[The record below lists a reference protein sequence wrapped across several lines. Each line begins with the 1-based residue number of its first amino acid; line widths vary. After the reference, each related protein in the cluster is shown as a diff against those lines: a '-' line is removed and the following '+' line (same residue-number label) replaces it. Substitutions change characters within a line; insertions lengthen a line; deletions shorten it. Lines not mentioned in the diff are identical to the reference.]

1 MKSKSKNTLIIVES
15 PTKAKTISA
24 FLGDGFEVQSSYG
37 HVRDLP
43 KSKLG
48 IDLENNFK
56 PVYVVLPKAKEN
68 LEKLQKLAKKSGAV
82 ILATDED
89 REGEAIA
96 FHLAKA
102 LSLSKVERIVF
113 HEITRSAI
121 EEALRFP
128 RQINMNLVD
137 AQQARRVLDRLVGY
151 ELSPFLW
158 KKIKYGLSAGRV
170 QSVAL
175 RILVEREK
183 EILAFNPEKYF
194 TIRANFLSLD
204 RKRKLTGGLFRINDE
219 PIKDPGIASEK
230 QTKEI
235 LEELFRSDSS
245 VFELTG
251 KELKKSPPAPFT
263 TSTLQ
268 QDSWSRLHY
277 SAKQTMIL
285 AQQLY
290 EKGFITYMR
299 TDSVNLSKESV
310 QSARKFILKNFG
322 KAYFPEK
329 QNVYKTK
336 SKMAQE
342 AHEAI
347 RPTNPFLTPDE
358 FKNKSDEVKQAKLY
372 ELIWRRFIACQMTK
386 AVISQESVV
395 VESRCV
401 PASSVNGG
409 PAAGQE
415 ENRYYFKAHGQKVL
429 FDGYLKISSSSFKQ
443 LSLPSFG
450 KNEPLAIDSP
460 ESEERFTQPLAR
472 FNDASLVKI
481 MESLGIG
488 RPSTYALIINTL
500 IVRDYVSR
508 TETRALQPTSLG
520 VLVNDLLVNHFND
533 IVDYQ
538 FTAKIE
544 NQLDEIAGKGIDWRK
559 VTRDF
564 YEPFHE
570 NLLKKENEVTRAQ
583 ATERPSDQVCDKC
596 GSSMV
601 GKYGR
606 YGEFLG
612 CSNYPAC
619 SNIKKLP
626 KQSRDLGILC
636 PECGSSEGGKVV
648 ARKTK
653 AQKRTFYG
661 CSRWPKCNFA
671 SWKKPTEDKG

>member
-1 MKSKSKNTLIIVES
+1 MAKAKKTLIIVES
-15 PTKAKTISA
+15 PTKARTIA
-24 FLGDGFEVQSSYG
+24 GFLGDGFEIQSSYG

-48 IDLENNFK
+48 IDLENNFE
-56 PVYVVLPKAKEN
+56 PIYVVLPKAKEN
-68 LEKLQKLAKKSGAV
+68 LEKLQKLAKKADSI

-96 FHLAKA
+96 FHLAYA
-102 LSLSKVERIVF
+102 LELSKIERIVF
-113 HEITRSAI
+113 HEITQSAI
-121 EEALRFP
+121 EEALKTP
-128 RQINMNLVD
+128 RQINMNLVN

-175 RILVEREK
+175 RLLVEREK

-194 TIRANFLSLD
+194 TIQANFFSLD
-204 RKRKLTGGLFRINDE
+204 RERKLTGELFKINDE

-230 QTKEI
+230 QAEEI
-235 LEELFRSDSS
+235 LKELLQSNSS
-245 VFELTG
+245 IFEITK
-251 KELKKSPPAPFT
+251 KELKKFPQAPFT

-268 QDSWSRLHY
+268 QDSWSRLRY
-277 SAKQTMIL
+277 SAKQTMML

-310 QSARKFILKNFG
+310 QSARKFISENFG
-322 KAYFPEK
+322 KDYLPEK

-347 RPTNPFLTPDE
+347 RPTNSFLTPDE
-358 FKNKSDEVKQAKLY
+358 FKSASDDAKQAKLY
-372 ELIWRRFIACQMTK
+372 ELIWRRFIACQMGK
-386 AVISQESVV
+386 AVISQELIVIESVYDPL
-395 VESRCV
+395 SRKTE
-401 PASSVNGG
+401 
-409 PAAGQE
+409 AGQGK
-415 ENRYYFKAHGQKVL
+415 NNYYFKTHGQKIV
-429 FDGYLKISSSSFKQ
+429 FDGYLRVSSSSFKE
-443 LSLPSFG
+443 LTLPSFE
-450 KNEPLAIDSP
+450 KNERLAIDNP
-460 ESEERFTQPLAR
+460 ESEQHFTQPQAR
-472 FNDASLVKI
+472 FNDASLVKTL
-481 MESLGIG
+481 ESLGIG
-488 RPSTYALIINTL
+488 RPSTYAFIINTL
-500 IVRDYVSR
+500 IMRDYVSR
-508 TETRALQPTSLG
+508 TETRALQPTNLG
-520 VLVNDLLVNHFND
+520 VLVTDLLVNHFND

-544 NQLDEIAGKGIDWRK
+544 NELDEVADKGIDWRQ
-559 VTRDF
+559 VMRNF
-564 YEPFHE
+564 YEPFHA
-570 NLLKKENEVTRAQ
+570 NLLKKENEVTRKD
-583 ATERPSDQVCDKC
+583 ATERPSDQICDKC
-596 GSSMV
+596 GSPMV
-601 GKYGR
+601 VKYGR

-626 KQSRDLGILC
+626 KQNQDLGILC

-648 ARKTK
+648 MRRTK
-653 AQKRTFYG
+653 AKKRIFYG

-671 SWKKPTEDKG
+671 SWKKPAEAEE

>member
-1 MKSKSKNTLIIVES
+1 MPTTKKTKTLIIVES
-15 PTKAKTISA
+15 PTKAKTISS
-24 FLGDGFEVQSSYG
+24 FLGDDFEVQSSYG

-48 IDLENNFK
+48 IDLENNFE
-56 PVYVVLPKAKEN
+56 PIYVIPPKAKEN
-68 LEKLQKLAKKSGAV
+68 LEKLQKLAKKAGST

-96 FHLAKA
+96 FHLAQA
-102 LSLSKVERIVF
+102 LSLTKIERIVF
-113 HEITRSAI
+113 HEITKPAI
-121 EEALRFP
+121 EEALKAP
-128 RQINMNLVD
+128 RGINMDLVN

-175 RILVEREK
+175 RLLVEREK
-183 EILAFNPEKYF
+183 TILAFNSEKYF
-194 TIRANFLSLD
+194 TISAGFFSLD
-204 RKRKLTGGLFRINDE
+204 KEKKLTGELFKINDE
-219 PIKDPGIASEK
+219 PIKDPGITSEK
-230 QTKEI
+230 QVEEI
-235 LEELFRSDSS
+235 LKDLSRSDCLI
-245 VFELTG
+245 FEITK
-251 KELKKSPPAPFT
+251 KELKKSPQAPFT

-268 QDSWSRLHY
+268 QDSWSRLRY
-277 SAKQTMIL
+277 SAKQTMML

-299 TDSVNLSKESV
+299 TDSVNLSKESA
-310 QSARKFILKNFG
+310 QSARKFILENFG
-322 KAYFPEK
+322 KDYLSEK

-358 FKNKSDEVKQAKLY
+358 FKNKSDDAKQAKLY
-372 ELIWRRFIACQMTK
+372 ELIWRRFIACQMEK
-386 AVISQESVV
+386 AVISQESVM
-395 VESRCV
+395 VEAA
-401 PASSVNGG
+401 ASSPSLKSSGV
-409 PAAGQE
+409 AK
-415 ENRYYFKAHGQKVL
+415 YYFKTHGQKVV
-429 FDGYLKISSSSFKQ
+429 FDGYLRISSSSFKE
-443 LSLPSFG
+443 LTLPSFE
-450 KNEPLAIDSP
+450 KNERLIIDSP
-460 ESEERFTQPLAR
+460 EAEERFTQPSAR
-472 FNDASLVKI
+472 FNDASLVKTL
-481 MESLGIG
+481 ESLGTG

-500 IVRDYVSR
+500 IMRDYVSR

-520 VLVNDLLVNHFND
+520 ILVTDLLVNHFND

-538 FTAKIE
+538 FTAKVE
-544 NQLDEIAGKGIDWRK
+544 NELDEVAEKGIDWRK

-570 NLLKKENEVTRAQ
+570 NLLKKENEVTRKD

-596 GSSMV
+596 GSPMV
-601 GKYGR
+601 VKYGK

-626 KQSRDLGILC
+626 KQSQDLGILC
-636 PECGSSEGGKVV
+636 PECGSSESGKVV
-648 ARKTK
+648 MRRTK
-653 AQKRTFYG
+653 AKKRIFYG
-661 CSRWPKCNFA
+661 CSRWPKCNFM
-671 SWKKPTEDKG
+671 SWKRPEESE